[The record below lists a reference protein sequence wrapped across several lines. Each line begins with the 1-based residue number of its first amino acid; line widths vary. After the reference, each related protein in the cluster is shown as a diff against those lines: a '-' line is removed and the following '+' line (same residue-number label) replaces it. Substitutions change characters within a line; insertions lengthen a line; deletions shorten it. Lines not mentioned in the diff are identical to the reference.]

1 MFVIC
6 SSRIF
11 LIIFAA
17 SGVLPAR
24 TQLFQ
29 CRYTATMDE
38 LSCCI
43 VALPITAVVGR
54 FINKPVDSSGDSSIA
69 IVVDWYA
76 SISVDR
82 DSNV

>member
-11 LIIFAA
+11 LIIFTA

-24 TQLFQ
+24 TQLFL
-29 CRYTATMDE
+29 CRYTATMDD

-43 VALPITAVVGR
+43 VASPITAVVGR
-54 FINKPVDSSGDSSIA
+54 FINKPVYSSGDSSIA
-69 IVVDWYA
+69 ILVDWDA

-82 DSNV
+82 DSNA